1 MFTVFGFGVVA
12 LTAVLLERF
21 SGSHYDIGIQQGRAV
36 RELMREAL
44 DRMPNFEVMKLMRP
58 RFVPAS
64 VFLALA
70 KRRAAK
76 LLRDD
81 VFEYYPK
88 QAERLKG
95 CAEGSGL
102 DMSTLLFM
110 VSLELLVGKPSY
122 VVEACTCLAFGP
134 QRTATGETIL
144 AKNFDYLNDLAPYQ
158 LTCETKPLEGYR
170 TLGSNIGPQP
180 GMLDGMNEHG
190 LAVIY
195 NLAYTT
201 DAPRCYVPLSFV
213 LQEMLETC
221 RTTEQ
226 AVEFITKA
234 KQGGHDALLTIADS
248 EGNMKT
254 VELTPNHSAVRET
267 SDGQIVNTNHFF
279 TSEMQQYE
287 IPHNA
292 VYSGKSPK
300 EMLGAKVH
308 ASSEARLK
316 RALELVKRKSKIDEE
331 TILKVLRD
339 HGAENKPSMLTICR
353 HAEYAGTLRSVIFNL
368 NGKTMKVLYGNPC
381 QNEYTEFGF
390 S

>member
-1 MFTVFGFGVVA
+1 MA
-12 LTAVLLERF
+12 LTTVKLERF
-21 SGSHYDIGIQQGRAV
+21 SGSHFDVGVQQGRAV
-36 RELMREAL
+36 RESMREAL
-44 DRMPNFEVMKLMRP
+44 GRLPNIEIMKLMKP

-64 VFLALA
+64 VFLGLA

-76 LLRDD
+76 LLRND

-95 CAEGSGL
+95 CAEGAGL
-102 DMSTLLFM
+102 DMDTVLFM
-110 VSLELLVGKPSY
+110 ISLELLVGKPSY
-122 VVEACTCLAFGP
+122 VVEACTCLGFGS
-134 QRTATGETIL
+134 QRTETGEPIV

-158 LTCETKPLEGYR
+158 LTCETKPREGYR
-170 TLGSNIGPQP
+170 TLGSKIGPQP

-190 LAVIY
+190 LAVCY
-195 NLAYTT
+195 NLAYTIEK
-201 DAPRCYVPLSFV
+201 PSCYVPLSFA

-221 RTTEQ
+221 RNTEQ

-248 EGNMKT
+248 EGDMKT
-254 VELTPNHSAVRET
+254 VELTPNHAAVRDT
-267 SDGQIVNTNHFF
+267 SGNQVVNTNHFF

-300 EMLGAKVH
+300 EMLGVKVH

-316 RALELVKRKSKIDEE
+316 RAQELLNRKSKIDEE
-331 TILKVLRD
+331 AIIKILRD
-339 HGAENKPSMLTICR
+339 HGAENKPSILTICR
-353 HAEYAGTLRSVIFNL
+353 HGGYAGTLRSVIFNL
-368 NGKTMKVLYGNPC
+368 NEKTMKVLYGNPC
-381 QNEYTEFGF
+381 QNEYAEFGF